1 MESEKRIREICD
13 RIRQLRVENAG
24 ARGKTNFARDLGISP
39 STYDYY
45 EKGRVPPLELLIRIA
60 ELTHSD
66 LGWLLTG
73 KEGTQSVAPRHPAI
87 ARAAKLLADHP
98 DFASPLAAFVELLSQ
113 TAATFPK
120 PESGAAA
127 TEQTSYGAEPA
138 AQKGPETAASE
149 EVSQPAKP
157 PAVKAAVER
166 QPGHP
171 AVLVPA
177 ERLVAGTAAAGDNV
191 AYDALGRTIKPSLSE
206 RQGWI
211 PILGRSAAGIP
222 HFWRETGGD
231 DGGAT
236 ALADLV
242 SRMRPRKARRVH
254 QAQAR
259 GELAADG
266 STAQLVLL
274 DAPEPPGTA
283 EFVIAEHI
291 SQRYD
296 VVFAVRI
303 DGASMAPEILHGD
316 VVILS
321 PSCPAEQ
328 GKPAVVQLAGQIGVT
343 CKLFRIEADRLH
355 LIPIN
360 ENFPPTDH
368 PLSDLRWA
376 LAVIARVRPV

>member
-1 MESEKRIREICD
+1 MEI
-13 RIRQLRVENAG
+13 AG
-24 ARGKTNFARDLGISP
+24 PRGKSKFAKEIGVSP

-45 EKGRVPPLELLIRIA
+45 EKGRLPPLDMLIRIA
-60 ELTHSD
+60 EYANAD
-66 LGWLLTG
+66 LGWLMTGREG
-73 KEGTQSVAPRHPAI
+73 KEAVRASHPAV
-87 ARAAKLLADHP
+87 ARIAKLLADRP
-98 DFASPLAAFVELLSQ
+98 DFAAPLAAFVDLLSQ
-113 TAATFPK
+113 TAAAFPA
-120 PESGAAA
+120 PAAVD
-127 TEQTSYGAEPA
+127 SGAEPVA
-138 AQKGPETAASE
+138 LESAGDQKSPSVAPTAADVGLSG
-149 EVSQPAKP
+149 QPLPNRPAAPPRQAGIGHP
-157 PAVKAAVER
+157 PADI
-166 QPGHP
+166 P
-171 AVLVPA
+171 APPA
-177 ERLVAGTAAAGDNV
+177 LSQGPAIRRPVHAGQIIRDVAGRVAAPG
-191 AYDALGRTIKPSLSE
+191 LSE

-222 HFWRETGGD
+222 HFWRETGGS

-254 QAQAR
+254 QARAV

-291 SQRYD
+291 ARRYD

-343 CKLFRIEADRLH
+343 CKLFRVEGDRVH

-360 ENFPPTDH
+360 ESFSPTDH
-368 PLSDLRWA
+368 PLAELAWA
-376 LAVIARVRPV
+376 LAVIARVRPA